1 MTSMSYDHQTSNC
14 FSAAIGFNGLNQDVF
29 EKFLEETR
37 PALEKLRQQYHDKSL
52 PFLQLPGRTDDLD
65 VLYSLATRY
74 RDRFKHVVVL
84 GAGGS
89 SLGGQAICRLAET
102 SFAPRA
108 EVAKLHFYDNV
119 DPYSISYMLSSL
131 PLEQTGFLVISKSG
145 TTAETVTKFLVC
157 LEAVSKLVKKDKLAE
172 HFTAISEPGEN
183 ILRRLAIRND
193 ILVLDHDPR
202 IGGRFSALS
211 LVGLLPAMILG
222 LEVEKIRAGAA
233 TVLDPVL
240 QGEDPRNVE
249 PAVGAAIAAG
259 LATEKNILSTVV
271 MPYVDRLAEFGLW
284 FRQLWAESLG
294 KDGKGTTPINAL
306 GTVDQHSQ
314 LQLYLDGPDD
324 KMFTIIMMSYAG
336 KGPLIDPVLANDG
349 ALKYL
354 AGKSVGDLMDAE
366 QRGTAKALIQ
376 NNKPTRVIQLDKLD
390 ETTLG
395 ALMMHFILE
404 TIITAHLFSV
414 DPYSQPAVE
423 EGKRLVRQFL
433 SGEES

>member
-37 PALEKLRQQYHDKSL
+37 PALEKLRQQYADKSL
-52 PFLQLPGRTDDLD
+52 PFLQLPERTDDLD
-65 VLYSLATRY
+65 VLYSVAARY

-84 GAGGS
+84 GTGGS
-89 SLGGQAICRLAET
+89 SLGGQAICRLADT
-102 SFAPRA
+102 GIRPCA

-119 DPYSISYMLSSL
+119 DPYSNLYMLSSL

-145 TTAETVTKFLVC
+145 TTAETVTNFLVC
-157 LEAVSKLVKKDKLAE
+157 LEAVSKVVKKDNLAE

-183 ILRRLAIRND
+183 ILRRLAIKND

-202 IGGRFSALS
+202 IGGRFSVLS

-222 LEVEKIRAGAA
+222 LEVEKVRAGAVS
-233 TVLDPVL
+233 VLDPIL
-240 QGEDPRNVE
+240 TSEEPRNVKA
-249 PAVGAAIAAG
+249 AVGAAIAAG
-259 LATEKNILSTVV
+259 LATEKNILSTII
-271 MPYVDRLAEFGLW
+271 MPYTDRLAEFGLW

-294 KDGKGTTPINAL
+294 KQGKGTTPINAL
-306 GTVDQHSQ
+306 GAVDQHSQ

-324 KMFTIIMMSYAG
+324 KMFTIIMVSHAG
-336 KGPLIDPVLANDG
+336 KGPLIDPVFANDD
-349 ALKYL
+349 ALTHL
-354 AGKSVGDLMDAE
+354 AGKSVGDLMEAE
-366 QRGTAKALIQ
+366 QWGTARALIQ
-376 NNKPTRVIQLDKLD
+376 NNKPTRVIQLERLD

-395 ALMMHFILE
+395 ALMMHFMLE

-414 DPYSQPAVE
+414 DPFSQPAVE
-423 EGKRLVRQFL
+423 EGKLLVRQFL